1 MAIFYFIVL
10 LIYSI
15 VGYTRKAWKESTVVI
30 SIVILDVFVILLNYF
45 QFTIGLDPIATVLS
59 TAIYYIYF
67 QINSYEVTIKENIAI
82 RQVFLDKSN
91 KDGLTDVFYKDI
103 FLNRFSEELSFKNRN
118 DSILIFI
125 DVDKFKSVNDILGHL
140 VGDDVLKDAANKLKN
155 IVGKDGFVGRFG
167 GDEFL
172 IFLKNTDFSNL
183 DKLLENLLHDLSHEY
198 FHEGRTLKVTFSI
211 GCVYVS
217 KDSKEEV
224 NTLIEEADT
233 SMYKAKNNG
242 GNQYVIFNAN

>member
-1 MAIFYFIVL
+1 VAIFYFIVL

-82 RQVFLDKSN
+82 RQVLLDKSN

-103 FLNRFSEELSFKNRN
+103 FLNRFSEELSFK
-118 DSILIFI
+118 IEMI
-125 DVDKFKSVNDILGHL
+125 HP
-140 VGDDVLKDAANKLKN
+140 
-155 IVGKDGFVGRFG
+155 
-167 GDEFL
+167 
-172 IFLKNTDFSNL
+172 
-183 DKLLENLLHDLSHEY
+183 Y
-198 FHEGRTLKVTFSI
+198 FYR
-211 GCVYVS
+211 C
-217 KDSKEEV
+217 
-224 NTLIEEADT
+224 
-233 SMYKAKNNG
+233 
-242 GNQYVIFNAN
+242 